1 MADSR
6 TLQILIE
13 AKNNATKE
21 LGVLGKQL
29 KGLEPDFKSIRNIG
43 VGMFASIA
51 GSIGLAVSKTGE
63 FEQTQIAFATMLGS
77 EEKAYKLLQE
87 MTEFAKTTPFEL
99 AGLEDQVKKLLAY
112 GIEQENVIAT
122 TKMLGD
128 ISAGVGM
135 DKLGNLTLAFGQVKA
150 ATKLTGNELRQFTE
164 AGVPL
169 LDALAKTMGKT
180 KAEIQGMVS
189 DGKIGFPQV
198 QKALSSLT
206 EEGGLFFNLMG
217 KQSKTLNGL
226 ISNLQDEFNIFLR
239 DNGALF
245 IDLAKD
251 IIVNLSGM
259 MKGIADFTKNNQEL
273 IKILV
278 PVGLA
283 MGAVL
288 TTVGLIGLTIPKV
301 VTGVGLLKGA
311 FIALRTVSIS
321 LSQVGLMAIVT
332 ALAMVGNTLIQT
344 RSEVANWG
352 DTWKV
357 VGLSIMSQ
365 TSKLSAWVVE
375 KWGQMLNAVGQDG
388 QKYIDQAK
396 GMRTESEYLALEAQ
410 NIRDEFAEQAKQIE
424 ATTNATAEM
433 ANTIPL
439 VVPPMQQAEEQA
451 KDMTD
456 SLQDLRDEYK
466 DLQLDGIKSIKE
478 LTNETVKNLQDL
490 QADFGKTVKSIQELQ
505 KEYQKGL
512 VSDQQSVAEEI
523 IATEEK
529 IADMKREIEE
539 KKKDIELQKKEK
551 VDDKNKQSH
560 NDKLL
565 QMNNELEQ
573 LQAKLDKEQQALKD
587 SADFQLTIQ
596 SQIDEAR
603 RVSNLTDLQRAI
615 ENYNNKRKIA
625 EQEFSDKV
633 TVLIKEIEAIKLK
646 ESQEIELYKAKTDQ
660 IRGLMLKANAEYKK
674 GVQDNLTATEQ
685 AIKRE
690 IELYRQ
696 LASAIS
702 SSAGAS
708 SATGLSNAILGTRAT
723 GGPINQTGIYKLHEG
738 EYVVPKNQQT
748 SGQSI
753 VVNINGGTYLSEDVA
768 EEMGDKIINRLKTQ
782 LAI

>member
-13 AKNNATKE
+13 AKNNASKE
-21 LGVLGKQL
+21 LGILGQQL

-63 FEQTQIAFATMLGS
+63 FEQTQIAFSTMLGS

-217 KQSKTLNGL
+217 KQSKSLNGL

-259 MKGIADFTKNNQEL
+259 MKAISSFTKNNQEL
-273 IKILV
+273 IKVLV
-278 PVGLA
+278 PLGLA
-283 MGAVL
+283 LGGLL
-288 TTVGLIGLTIPKV
+288 TTVGLIGLTIPTV
-301 VTGVGLLKGA
+301 VTGFGLMKGA
-311 FIALRTVSIS
+311 LKSLKTASIS
-321 LSQVGLMAIVT
+321 LSQVGIMAIVT
-332 ALAMVGNTLIQT
+332 ALVLVGNTLIQT

-352 DTWKV
+352 DTWRV
-357 VGLSIMSQ
+357 IGLSIMSES
-365 TSKLSAWVVE
+365 SKLSAWVVE
-375 KWGQMLNAVGQDG
+375 KWGQMLEAIGQDG

-410 NIRDEFAEQAKQIE
+410 NIKDEFAKQSEQIS
-424 ATTNATAEM
+424 ATSESMNLIIDDSNNLGLSLGDTGEK
-433 ANTIPL
+433 
-439 VVPPMQQAEEQA
+439 A
-451 KDMTD
+451 KDLTENIE
-456 SLQDLRDEYK
+456 DLKKEYV
-466 DLQLDGIKSIKE
+466 DLQTSGIKAVRELTEESSKNLIKLQEDFSKSVESIK
-478 LTNETVKNLQDL
+478 KLQ
-490 QADFGKTVKSIQELQ
+490 S
-505 KEYQKGL
+505 EYQKGL
-512 VSDQQSVAEEI
+512 VSDQQDVAEQVIKTEQEI
-523 IATEEK
+523 SDIK
-529 IADMKREIEE
+529 ADIEE
-539 KKKDIELQKKEK
+539 KKKDIALKNKEE
-551 VDDKNKQSH
+551 VDDKNRQSH
-560 NDKLL
+560 NDELL
-565 QMNNELEQ
+565 KMNNELEQ
-573 LQAKLDKEQQALKD
+573 LQANLEKEKQALKD
-587 SADFQLTIQ
+587 SADFQKTIQ
-596 SQIDEAR
+596 SEIDEAR
-603 RVSNLTDLQRAI
+603 RVSNLTELQRAI
-615 ENYNNKRKIA
+615 ENYNSKRKIA
-625 EQEFSDKV
+625 DQEFSAKV
-633 TVLIKEIEAIKLK
+633 TDLIKEIEAIKLK
-646 ESQEIELYKAKTDQ
+646 EQQEIALYTDKTLQ
-660 IRGLMLKANAEYKK
+660 IKNLMIKANQEYKN
-674 GVQDNLTATEQ
+674 GVRDNLNTTEQ
-685 AIKRE
+685 AINRE

-702 SSAGAS
+702 SSASAS
-708 SATGLSNAILGTRAT
+708 SNTGLSNAVLGTRAT

-748 SGQSI
+748 SGQNI

-768 EEMGDKIINRLKTQ
+768 EEMGDKIITRLKTQ
-782 LAI
+782 LAL